1 MDKAA
6 AIQRIRTELT
16 EGNIEAAL
24 QLLIDQLGPKRKSLR
39 DLHNRALQAKAQLE
53 KTQKDE
59 LQGVI
64 SFENSKLS
72 YNQITQQVIGLVDQ
86 WEDPSLAP
94 PPPPNAQ
101 KKFTPQMIMVAAAL
115 VVFTGI
121 IVWQL
126 MIKSDTGTDE
136 ADVVHA
142 TDICPELEASAFS
155 IMVLP
160 FSPLVPLEGSVSP
173 HKSLAKRLDRFKTG
187 FSGKFNT
194 VVFSKDQPEPNTD
207 SEAIQAA
214 EDCLAKLAIWGE
226 YEHLSSAKDRT
237 IITTSYKY
245 LSSAENFNFT
255 MLNLDENS
263 EVEEE
268 TSSSL
273 IPTQGFFVD
282 TVQNY
287 SEIINQATLSEEL
300 ENQFRLLFGVAEMQ
314 SGGNTADAIEI
325 LEKTNT
331 QDSASI
337 LLKEMALAEAYMQK
351 GDQEGAVK
359 AYDRVLNTH
368 PDYWFAV
375 NNRAMIY
382 YEKGEYD
389 KTLEAL
395 DKKLQKDPENISA
408 LTIRGSVRLKTLQL
422 KEAEEDLEKAQRLSE
437 EQKNTDPKDKQRIR
451 KKIDL
456 LEEKKA
462 GENRR
467 VNDARNSVNKNPNDL
482 AALTELAEAN
492 CNLGNYSEAKDLATK
507 ILQIDQDNLKGLAI
521 KLESA
526 DKTQDHREVTNL
538 KREVL
543 QLDTSRQR
551 RIIED
556 RPSLRGVLDNV
567 RIQ

>member
-94 PPPPNAQ
+94 PPPANAQ

-126 MIKSDTGTDE
+126 MIKSDTGTEE
-136 ADVVHA
+136 AEVVHA

-492 CNLGNYSEAKDLATK
+492 CNLGNYSVAKDLATK